1 MVSDRFIFNI
11 TGKCIVKFLII
22 VNESPWGSG
31 LTLCALRF
39 ARAVIARGGEIS
51 AVFFR
56 EEGVYNAIAHTA
68 SDGATENLAEA
79 WENFSERHGSRLL
92 LCSSSRQRRL
102 PETFAAGR
110 FKDSGL
116 AEMLELMQESDR
128 VISL

>member
-1 MVSDRFIFNI
+1 MVPDRFIFNI
-11 TGKCIVKFLII
+11 TGKCIVKFLIV

-31 LTLCALRF
+31 LALCALRF
-39 ARAVIARGGEIS
+39 ARSVIVRGEEVS

-56 EEGVYNAIAHTA
+56 EEGVYNAIAGTA
-68 SDGATENLAEA
+68 SDGATENLADA
-79 WENFSERHGSRLL
+79 WGSFSDQHGIRLL

-102 PETFAAGR
+102 PETFAADH

-128 VISL
+128 VITL